1 MSRNIGVCL
10 LALVSACASTV
21 LASAQATSSPTEV
34 SNSNPASSSP
44 VAYVYVTSSPS
55 SGNVQ
60 MNGYAAA
67 ANGSLTTIP
76 GTPFSTPAGNIA
88 LNGAWL
94 FATDGYNLYSFSIAS
109 NGSLKQVDSLPVE
122 TGGGL
127 GNLFLDHSGTSL
139 YTDYFTEN
147 NEYMAY
153 SIDNSNGKLTYVN
166 NVMGGPSIGAV
177 ASFTENDEY
186 AYSSSCY
193 HFTQDI
199 YGLQRASDGA
209 ITELNIS
216 PPFPATKIPG
226 FYCPFLAAADPSNHV
241 AVAMQPLNSNFA
253 TVGPYQLA
261 TYTAD
266 STGNLTTTST
276 YSNMPSTEV
285 AGSWGIIDYWMSPSG
300 KFLAVAGNLGL
311 QIFHFNGAN
320 PITKYTNLLVS
331 KQVDQVFWD
340 NSNHLYAIG
349 RTAGKLWVFTVTA
362 TSVTQAPG
370 SPHSI
375 TGPDYVM
382 VLPKK

>member
-1 MSRNIGVCL
+1 
-10 LALVSACASTV
+10 
-21 LASAQATSSPTEV
+21 
-34 SNSNPASSSP
+34 
-44 VAYVYVTSSPS
+44 
-55 SGNVQ
+55 

-76 GTPFSTPAGNIA
+76 GTPFATPGGDIA
-88 LNGAWL
+88 LNGEWL
-94 FATDGYNLYSFSIAS
+94 FSTDGNNIYSFSIAA
-109 NGSLKQVDSLPVE
+109 NGSLKQVDSLQVE
-122 TGGGL
+122 TSGGL

-139 YTDYFTEN
+139 YVDYYTEN

-153 SIDNSNGKLTYVN
+153 SIDNSSGKLTYMD

-177 ASFTENDEY
+177 ASFVGNNEY

-193 HFTQDI
+193 HFTPEI

-209 ITELNIS
+209 ITELNIT
-216 PPFPATKIPG
+216 PAIPATKIPG
-226 FYCPFLAAADPSNHV
+226 FYCPFLAAADPTNHV
-241 AVAMQPLNSNFA
+241 AVAMQPLNSNWA
-253 TVGPYQLA
+253 TVGPYELA

-276 YSNMPSTEV
+276 YANMPSTEV
-285 AGSWGIIDYWMSPSG
+285 AGSWGLTDYWMSPSG

-331 KQVDQVFWD
+331 EEVDQVFWD
-340 NSNHLYAIG
+340 NSNHLYALG
-349 RTAGKLWVFTVTA
+349 RTAGKLWVFTVTG
-362 TSVTQAPG
+362 TSVKQAPG

-375 TGPDYVM
+375 TVPDSM
-382 VLPKK
+382 IVLPKV